1 MKTLQIVSTLIL
13 LIGLISPLQA
23 QDCKFFFPSEE
34 GTELEITFYNKR
46 GKVQSV
52 QTQKIINKKQTGDA
66 TVLDVRQTMNTDN
79 KGEDEIST
87 NYEVR
92 CEDGKFYM
100 DMKSF
105 ISNMDMGQM
114 QQSGDVEMEITADS
128 WVFPSDME
136 VGMTLPP
143 TTMEMKM
150 GASGFNMMTTTVTMK
165 NWKVE
170 ARETITTPAGTFDAF
185 KITYDTETKSMMK
198 VESENTLWLAE
209 DVGVVRAENY
219 NKRGKLQGYQ
229 ELTDISR

>member
-1 MKTLQIVSTLIL
+1 M
-13 LIGLISPLQA
+13 PA
-23 QDCKFFFPSEE
+23 W
-34 GTELEITFYNKR
+34 
-46 GKVQSV
+46 
-52 QTQKIINKKQTGDA
+52 TG
-66 TVLDVRQTMNTDN
+66 
-79 KGEDEIST
+79 GENEIST

-105 ISNMDMGQM
+105 ISNMDLGQM
-114 QQSGDVEMEITADS
+114 QQSGDMEMEITADN

-143 TTMEMKM
+143 ATMEMKM

-170 ARETITTPAGTFDAF
+170 ARESITTPAGTFDTF
-185 KITYDTETKSMMK
+185 KITYDTQTKSMMT
-198 VESENTLWLAE
+198 VESSNVLWLAE